1 MPERKD
7 AAKGFTASVSDEH
20 VRREKARAR
29 ELRGT
34 GWWKQNL
41 AHGVCYYCCG
51 RFTKDALTMDH
62 VVPLAR
68 GGVSTKANCVVA
80 CKECNNKK
88 RYLLPMEWEEYL
100 ARHRVDAEK

>member
-7 AAKGFTASVSDEH
+7 AANGFTASASDEH

-29 ELRGT
+29 ELRNT

-41 AHGVCYYCCG
+41 AHGVCYYCG
-51 RFTKDALTMDH
+51 GSFSKDALTMDH

-68 GGVSTKANCVVA
+68 GGVSTKTNCVVA

-88 RYLLPMEWEEYL
+88 KYLLPMEWEEYL
-100 ARHRVDAEK
+100 GRHRVDAEK

>member
-1 MPERKD
+1 
-7 AAKGFTASVSDEH
+7 
-20 VRREKARAR
+20 
-29 ELRGT
+29 
-34 GWWKQNL
+34 
-41 AHGVCYYCCG
+41 
-51 RFTKDALTMDH
+51 MDH